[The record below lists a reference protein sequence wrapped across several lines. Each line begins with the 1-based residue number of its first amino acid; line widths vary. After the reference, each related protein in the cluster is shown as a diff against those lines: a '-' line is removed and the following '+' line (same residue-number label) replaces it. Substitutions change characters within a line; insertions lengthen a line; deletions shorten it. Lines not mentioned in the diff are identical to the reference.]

1 MGRRR
6 SDPGRARR
14 RRARPDAA
22 RFEPLVPIDRDRK
35 DPDERDAGRRIDLDP
50 LGPITPVGPID
61 GPIFTGPIVVPP
73 DRPRPEQPTH
83 HFRVLRADD
92 LVVLD
97 VIGYRLAA
105 AVGAAADVMVLR
117 PDADGAW
124 LEVRFTF
131 QHLHEEANPE
141 QTNPVP
147 VPLVPVPVQIRAA
160 NPSRLVYDVP
170 AGAAIEYS
178 SAGVLAAMSQLPLRV
193 APLATPRK
201 LPRRFTLAD
210 FAGAVD
216 ATILP
221 GGARLLRSDHGL
233 VLAPAGR
240 GRTASPTTARALI
253 ADATALRT
261 ARTLLTTERA
271 TDLSR
276 VVRPSTSLGPGRLVF
291 PPPIVGPIRQRPRPP
306 QPDETAIEAPF
317 RLILSPSALGGFTHA
332 VEPRRV
338 EPDPT
343 RFRDPERVEL
353 WHTRLGVRRVTTD
366 DDGNEVVEVDET
378 PDPQKV
384 VRGIWTRDADDPA
397 PPNIAFLASLRRED
411 REAIVRQSADPLLA
425 PPQPVSAEKLYLSS
439 LGAWLELHGRWEPEP
454 YVDTDHII
462 TAWDHE
468 ATVGRD
474 HYVRVVE
481 PYYLFPFGHQA
492 SLVTITERKIKSV
505 TDPQAYLYQRKFI
518 TLREPVRTYSDRR
531 MPFTQIRIRP
541 LVTPNLDFAPTPPF
555 PPNVAGQVG
564 GHGDDL
570 FWPMVGGARYPFVL
584 DCLDHDGRRVI
595 LRTPLLA
602 VAYTMND
609 AAEQAAVEAAY
620 AGDPDRVIAADGQS
634 IAMAPSV
641 VPGDTAYE
649 TVQLR
654 FDGDAQVGTSA
665 PRLADSDV
673 VVPAMRHLAPANPS
687 VNVHYADPYVTSGF
701 TGANATGQVLL
712 ELASMTSIAFG
723 GGTDKAGGFIQPDLP
738 VRGLSRAIGIVGDID
753 SVVAPATPGL
763 DFDPASFLSGVFP
776 KLFGLF
782 ELTDILAIAG
792 LDKAPSFVT
801 DHLDKIAALLADVED
816 LVGAVQRGVDRLQ
829 VDAAAAP
836 TTALKDLAQQAHDAL
851 DAVLGTLETAA
862 QDLVDAVAALLA
874 IDEPSD
880 LPTVATAVSDL
891 LDDLAAVVTSIET
904 TIAQLPLPPSVK
916 AELER
921 LVKALA
927 PLLDAAAIADTIAA
941 IADFVNG
948 IDPSNMS
955 VRARF
960 EWRPELTNFPAS
972 ATNPDDALFFVPSDG
987 FLLSVEARA
996 SGSDGVG
1003 VDVLAELRDFGLNL
1017 FPGASLLKIEF
1028 DRLAFRA
1035 ASGRKPEVDV
1045 VFNGMQW
1052 QGILGF
1058 IETLQRL
1065 IPFDGFSDPPYV
1077 DVSTD
1082 GVTAGFDLA
1091 LPNVAVGVFSLEN
1104 ISLGADVRVP
1114 FLGDAVTVGF
1124 NFCTREK
1131 PFRLTV
1137 MAIGGGGFVG
1147 LRLSPKGLVML
1158 EMSLEAG
1165 CSLSINL
1172 GVASGSVSVMVG
1184 VYMRLEGDEGSLTGY
1199 FRIRGEV
1206 DVLGLISASITLELS
1221 LTYEFGTG
1229 KMVGR
1234 ASITI
1239 EVEVLFFSA
1248 SVEVSCERRLAGS
1261 AGDPTLGQILGVPDD
1276 GVPLTDVPPAWA
1288 DYCAAF
1294 AAA

>member
-1 MGRRR
+1 MARRR
-6 SDPGRARR
+6 SDSGRARR
-14 RRARPDAA
+14 RRLRPDNV
-22 RFEPLVPIDRDRK
+22 RPEPLVPHDADDDDDDRTPPRRGV
-35 DPDERDAGRRIDLDP
+35 PGRIGLD
-50 LGPITPVGPID
+50 PVGPIVPVPPVVP
-61 GPIFTGPIVVPP
+61 GPIIVLPP
-73 DRPRPEQPTH
+73 GRPPPEAPTH
-83 HFRVLRADD
+83 HFRVLRTDD

-97 VIGYRLAA
+97 VLGYRLIT
-105 AVGAAADVMVLR
+105 ADGDADDQLVLR
-117 PDADGAW
+117 PDDDDAR

-141 QTNPVP
+141 QTDPNP
-147 VPLVPVPVQIRAA
+147 VPLVPIPVQVRAA
-160 NPSRLVYDVP
+160 DPSRLVFDVP
-170 AGAAIEYS
+170 AGASIVYS
-178 SAGVLAAMSQLPLRV
+178 TSGVLAAMAQLPLRV

-201 LPRRFTLAD
+201 LPRRFTVAD
-210 FAGAVD
+210 FPDVVD
-216 ATILP
+216 AVTLP
-221 GGARLLRSDHGL
+221 GGSRLVRSDHGL
-233 VLAPAGR
+233 VLAPGGR
-240 GRTASPTTARALI
+240 STWAPTTARELI
-253 ADATALRT
+253 AGATALRT
-261 ARTLLTTERA
+261 ARTILTTERA
-271 TDLSR
+271 IDVSR
-276 VVRPSTSLGPGRLVF
+276 VDRPSTSIGPGRWVF
-291 PPPIVGPIRQRPRPP
+291 PPPVVGTVRQRPRPP
-306 QPDETAIEAPF
+306 RPDETAIEAPF
-317 RLILSPSALGGFTHA
+317 RLILSPSSLGGFAHA
-332 VEPRRV
+332 LDPQRI
-338 EPDPT
+338 EPDPE
-343 RFRDPERVEL
+343 RDRDPERVEL
-353 WHTRLGVRRVTTD
+353 WHTRLGVRRTSTNA
-366 DDGNEVVEVDET
+366 DGDEVIEVDET
-378 PDPQKV
+378 TDPQKI
-384 VRGIWTRDADDPA
+384 VRGIWARDMDDPA
-397 PPNIAFLASLRRED
+397 PPGIAFLASLRRED

-425 PPQPVSAEKLYLSS
+425 PPQPVTADKLYLSS

-468 ATVGRD
+468 STVGRD

-481 PYYLFPFGHQA
+481 PYYLFPFGHKA

-505 TDPQAYLYQRKFI
+505 SNPQAYLYQRKFI

-531 MPFTQIRIRP
+531 MPFTQVRIRP
-541 LVTPNLDFAPTPPF
+541 LVTPNLDFGPTPPF

-584 DCLDHDGRRVI
+584 DCLDHDGKRVI

-609 AAEQAAVEAAY
+609 AAEQADVESAY
-620 AGDPDRVIAADGQS
+620 AGDPDRVIGADGQS
-634 IAMAPSV
+634 IAMGPSV

-649 TVQLR
+649 SVELR

-665 PRLADSDV
+665 PRLAQADV
-673 VVPAMRHLAPANPS
+673 VVPAMRHLAPTNPA
-687 VNVHYADPYVTSGF
+687 VTVHYADPYVTSGF
-701 TGANATGQVLL
+701 GGANEAGQVML
-712 ELASMTSIAFG
+712 ELAAMASISFG
-723 GGTDKAGGFIQPDLP
+723 GGTDKAGGFVQPDLP

-753 SVVAPATPGL
+753 SVVAPTNPGL
-763 DFDPASFLSGVFP
+763 DFDPSSFLSGVLP

-782 ELTDILAIAG
+782 ELTDVLAIAG
-792 LDKAPSFVT
+792 LDKAPSFIT
-801 DHLDKIAALLADVED
+801 DQLDKVAALIADVED
-816 LVGAVQRGVDRLQ
+816 FVGAVQRGVDRLQ
-829 VDAAAAP
+829 ADVTSAP
-836 TTALKDLAQQAHDAL
+836 TTALRDLAQQAHDEF
-851 DAVLGTLETAA
+851 DAVRGTLETAA
-862 QDLVDAVAALLA
+862 QSLIDAIGSLLA

-891 LDDLAAVVTSIET
+891 LDDLAGVVSSVKA
-904 TIAQLPLPPSVK
+904 TIASLHLPPSVK

-921 LVKALA
+921 LVGALD
-927 PLLDAAAIADTIAA
+927 PLLDAAEVADTIEA

-948 IDPSNMS
+948 IDPSNMA

-1028 DRLAFRA
+1028 DRLAFRS

-1052 QGILGF
+1052 QGVLGF

-1091 LPNVAVGVFSLEN
+1091 LPNVSVGVFSLEN

-1114 FLGDAVTVGF
+1114 FLGDALTVGF
-1124 NFCTREK
+1124 NFCSREK

-1165 CSLSINL
+1165 CSLSIDL

-1184 VYMRLEGDEGSLTGY
+1184 VYLRLEGEEGSLTGY

-1248 SVEVSCERRLAGS
+1248 SVKVSCERRLAGS
-1261 AGDPTLGQILGVPDD
+1261 AGDPTLAQILGVPDD